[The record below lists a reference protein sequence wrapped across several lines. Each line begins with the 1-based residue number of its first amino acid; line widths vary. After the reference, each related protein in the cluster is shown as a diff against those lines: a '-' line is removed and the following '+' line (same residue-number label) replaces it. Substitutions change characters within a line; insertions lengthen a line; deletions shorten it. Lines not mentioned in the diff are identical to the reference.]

1 MDSKQNTPVAQMVV
15 ENVHVEKY
23 KGFGIRI
30 CETDIH
36 YSTQSAP
43 GGGGHSAYMYGSVA
57 AEQLMARLCKNMVLT
72 KLREHVIPTT
82 RQAYRVTLQNMLAY
96 VSDLTYCPSQ
106 NVKTGN
112 SEALPTST
120 TMYFTGNMAFE
131 AMRQTILNV
140 IQGEL
145 FLFEFEL

>member
-1 MDSKQNTPVAQMVV
+1 
-15 ENVHVEKY
+15 
-23 KGFGIRI
+23 
-30 CETDIH
+30 
-36 YSTQSAP
+36 
-43 GGGGHSAYMYGSVA
+43 MYGSVA

-72 KLREHVIPTT
+72 KLRELVIPTT
-82 RQAYRVTLQNMLAY
+82 RQAYRVTLQNMPAY

-112 SEALPTST
+112 SEASPTST

-131 AMRQTILNV
+131 AMRQTILYV
-140 IQGEL
+140 IQREL